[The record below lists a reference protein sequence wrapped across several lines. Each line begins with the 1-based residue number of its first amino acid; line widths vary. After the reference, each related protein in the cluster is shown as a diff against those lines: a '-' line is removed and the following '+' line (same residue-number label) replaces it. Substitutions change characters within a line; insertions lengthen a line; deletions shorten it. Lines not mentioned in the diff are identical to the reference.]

1 MATVTTKLEAVNVM
15 MTAIGETP
23 VNSITQSTT
32 TDVAIAIQI
41 LDNVTREVQ
50 SVGWHFNTD
59 VNYKLT
65 PNASSQ
71 FVLPINALRID
82 TSHNSAHLDLTERAR
97 KLWDRKNHT
106 YTIDETELYVAIV
119 WLLDFTEV
127 PEAARRYI
135 SIRATRIFQD
145 RMLSSQTLHQYQQED
160 ELAALTML
168 KEAEGDTRDHSIF
181 DNYDTFR
188 VIDRKGYQP
197 EYSSLTDGDL
207 KK

>member
-106 YTIDETELYVAIV
+106 YTT
-119 WLLDFTEV
+119 
-127 PEAARRYI
+127 
-135 SIRATRIFQD
+135 
-145 RMLSSQTLHQYQQED
+145 
-160 ELAALTML
+160 
-168 KEAEGDTRDHSIF
+168 
-181 DNYDTFR
+181 
-188 VIDRKGYQP
+188 KG
-197 EYSSLTDGDL
+197 
-207 KK
+207 KA